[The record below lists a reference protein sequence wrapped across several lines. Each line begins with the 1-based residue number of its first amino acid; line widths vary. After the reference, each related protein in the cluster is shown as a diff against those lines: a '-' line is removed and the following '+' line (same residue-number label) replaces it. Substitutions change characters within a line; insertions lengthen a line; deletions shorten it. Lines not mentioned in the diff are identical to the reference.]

1 LTKSGTSAADFQN
14 LIEGIDG
21 EPTPGTMQVSGV
33 IANLLVW
40 IADGQGVQIDYSKAT
55 FQGYVTLLNSSF
67 AEELQQNSIVQTV
80 VPDEEDPVLGDND
93 NGDPDLVQRR
103 SDDFFEFDRMQPR
116 PRASLPRANSG
127 PPPPTNNLVRQAGS
141 QPALQVISQ
150 GKANNLAGI
159 REDVGLPRTQLVGDC
174 ALTLQRAVFIR

>member
-14 LIEGIDG
+14 LIETIDG
-21 EPTPGTMQVSGV
+21 SSTTGMIQLSENV
-33 IANLLVW
+33 ADLLASF
-40 IADGQGVQIDYSKAT
+40 ADGQGVQINYPKAD

-93 NGDPDLVQRR
+93 NGDPDLLQRR
-103 SDDFFEFDRMQPR
+103 SDDVFEFERMQPR
-116 PRASLPRANSG
+116 PRAPLPRADSG

-159 REDVGLPRTQLVGDC
+159 REDVGLPRNKLVGDC
-174 ALTLQRAVFIR
+174 VLTLQCAVSIR